1 MKQCSAPTTVTRI
14 LDGSTIVIPSTLSC
28 METGNR
34 RSTVSKDVRPKTKI
48 RNSSTKRETKD
59 SNDTVDLP
67 LKSGLQQRATLPKG
81 DETAYDILQNC
92 CQCRI
97 LLPLPILNEHQVPCS
112 PCIPNCLLSWL
123 RNLLHSVLKHPSL
136 GAVGG
141 SFPVL
146 WLASSCS
153 ASCFCVSLCSLS
165 GYLVCVAS
173 QSLNDL

>member
-1 MKQCSAPTTVTRI
+1 MTRI

-136 GAVGG
+136 GAGG
-141 SFPVL
+141 ELPSVVAGQFLLCLLLLCVLVQSL
-146 WLASSCS
+146 WLPG
-153 ASCFCVSLCSLS
+153 LCSLP
-165 GYLVCVAS
+165 VTE
-173 QSLNDL
+173 